1 MGMCGRHCPLITCW
15 KQIDMPLLDEDA
27 FRATFGSRMVRVQS
41 DGNAPFPI
49 WSYVDQI
56 PSKDFQGYDCSEGSV
71 QWVWRSEDGRFEH
84 VLIDAKEDKDVFMV
98 VVLDLTKREVF
109 GHRLMDFKRVW
120 FARVTRCHVD
130 DRHALLKAPDQIS
143 ATGTFRRALAST
155 PNDCFVES

>member
-1 MGMCGRHCPLITCW
+1 MRHYPDFLQSALPLHDKVTNDSDFSRHVPLESKLKERATGRSGLPDICCIRRLSGIMGMCGRHCPLITCW
-15 KQIDMPLLDEDA
+15 KKIDMPLLDENA

-41 DGNAPFPI
+41 DGNAPFPF

-98 VVLDLTKREVF
+98 VVWT
-109 GHRLMDFKRVW
+109 
-120 FARVTRCHVD
+120 
-130 DRHALLKAPDQIS
+130 
-143 ATGTFRRALAST
+143 
-155 PNDCFVES
+155 